1 MCFTYEAN
9 LVETV
14 KIKNNVVDAAEY
26 EKMKAMKLETELAKY
41 KRAFE
46 ILKDRLSLYV
56 QDYEYPDKQNRY
68 WIARTYDFGSTQIT
82 QEEYELLEEL
92 MKDD

>member
-1 MCFTYEAN
+1 MTG
-9 LVETV
+9 
-14 KIKNNVVDAAEY
+14 K
-26 EKMKAMKLETELAKY
+26 EKESYYKGLNDGIDIMTTELAKY

-92 MKDD
+92 MSDGKVN